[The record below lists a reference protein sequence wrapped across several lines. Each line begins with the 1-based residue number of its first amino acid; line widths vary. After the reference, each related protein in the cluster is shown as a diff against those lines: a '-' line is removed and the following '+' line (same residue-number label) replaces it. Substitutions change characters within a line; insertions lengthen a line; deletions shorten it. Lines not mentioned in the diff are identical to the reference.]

1 MRNERGMN
9 MAAHD
14 SGSIQRVEAEVRESI
29 HDGADFYRNNLDAIM
44 ASNHALIRGFQAI
57 SAETLAFL
65 QSRMKATLEVS
76 QRLAACRQVDEAV
89 EAQIEYMRS
98 SVQAYADEFKRMTE
112 VGGQLFDES
121 VSPLASRA
129 EEVEKRVSRAA

>member
-1 MRNERGMN
+1 M
-9 MAAHD
+9 
-14 SGSIQRVEAEVRESI
+14 RESI